1 MIGTYEITPK
11 AHVSVCLRVKVKIRV
26 AEPLMRGMFL
36 DDDEDEDGDTIVK
49 EANKKKEGE
58 EEGKNWC
65 YFRYEF
71 LQ

>member
-1 MIGTYEITPK
+1 
-11 AHVSVCLRVKVKIRV
+11 
-26 AEPLMRGMFL
+26 MRGMFL

-49 EANKKKEGE
+49 EANKKEGE
-58 EEGKNWC
+58 EEGKNWS